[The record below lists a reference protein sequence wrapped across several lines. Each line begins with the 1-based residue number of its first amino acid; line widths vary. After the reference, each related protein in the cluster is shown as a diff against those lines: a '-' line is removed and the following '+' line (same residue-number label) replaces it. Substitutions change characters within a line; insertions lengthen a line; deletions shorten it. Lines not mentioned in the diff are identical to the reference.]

1 MIKITKTSIISGTT
15 RTIELL
21 ITQDQL
27 ERWQRGEDLIQNI
40 MPDLTPEQREFVM
53 KWMLIIFTLLLQL
66 AKMMPVLQSHTL
78 RKHWF
83 SYRK

>member
-1 MIKITKTSIISGTT
+1 MIKVTKTSIISGTT
-15 RTIELL
+15 RTIELP

-53 KWMLIIFTLLLQL
+53 TGVTSEEWDDTFKDED
-66 AKMMPVLQSHTL
+66 V
-78 RKHWF
+78 
-83 SYRK
+83 

>member
-15 RTIELL
+15 RTIELP

-53 KWMLIIFTLLLQL
+53 TGVTSEEWDDTFKDED
-66 AKMMPVLQSHTL
+66 V
-78 RKHWF
+78 
-83 SYRK
+83 